1 MYVFVSILA
10 HSMRGKICWNKFE
23 YLFFFFF
30 LIQGQGQLNFN
41 LLTFLKFEF
50 FIVLDKRFQTK
61 LSISS
66 IAFFNLRKV

>member
-1 MYVFVSILA
+1 MYSYQSWLTPCVERFAGINSN
-10 HSMRGKICWNKFE
+10 IC
-23 YLFFFFF
+23 FFF